1 MSTRAQIAIQ
11 TGSDAWAH
19 VYVHF
24 DGYPSHMLLAL
35 ERWKP
40 EDILAAKEIRL
51 VAPEAL
57 DCFSPPRDP
66 RILPRPT
73 REFAHL
79 YIWTGGQWVT
89 VVPLVDADGLHA
101 ARSEV

>member
-11 TGSDAWAH
+11 IGPEEWAH

-24 DGYPSHMLLAL
+24 DGYPSHMLPALA
-35 ERWKP
+35 RWKP
-40 EDILAAKEIRL
+40 EDILTAREIRQ
-51 VAPEAL
+51 VTPEAL

-79 YIWTGGQWVT
+79 YIWIGGQWVA
-89 VVPLVDADGLHA
+89 VVPQADANKTRAFSPG
-101 ARSEV
+101 V